1 MLTDLSD
8 EQGFR
13 LAPLT
18 ELGVELPPLP
28 YYLQPKVE
36 KKPSESED
44 LFFRQRNSHF
54 VLLNSIKFGVEVA
67 PAQGRMHWGM
77 RLICI
82 SFILRRAASFSH
94 SSSFKQKNPP
104 IIYLALSSPPQD

>member
-36 KKPSESED
+36 KKPSEYED
-44 LFFRQRNSHF
+44 FFKAEEFIFCF
-54 VLLNSIKFGVEVA
+54 VEL
-67 PAQGRMHWGM
+67 
-77 RLICI
+77 
-82 SFILRRAASFSH
+82 
-94 SSSFKQKNPP
+94 
-104 IIYLALSSPPQD
+104 Y

>member
-44 LFFRQRNSHF
+44 LFLGRGIHILFCRT
-54 VLLNSIKFGVEVA
+54 LLNSV
-67 PAQGRMHWGM
+67 
-77 RLICI
+77 
-82 SFILRRAASFSH
+82 
-94 SSSFKQKNPP
+94 
-104 IIYLALSSPPQD
+104 LSWLQLKVGCTGGCV